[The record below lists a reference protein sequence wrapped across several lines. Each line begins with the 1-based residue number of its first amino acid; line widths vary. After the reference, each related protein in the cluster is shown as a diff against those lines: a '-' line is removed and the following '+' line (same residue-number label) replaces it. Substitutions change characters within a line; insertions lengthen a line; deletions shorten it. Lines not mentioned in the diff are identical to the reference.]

1 MYPFYDFNSLGSLE
15 PQPDDIAG
23 IQALYGVKCGAPLDG
38 TNTESVLIDEG
49 SPGVVYNYTCISG
62 YTADPLD
69 LLVVCEQNNT
79 AITASWS
86 PGPPICTSEMTTP
99 VTTAPTIEMTTPVT
113 TAPTTEMTTP
123 VTTAPTT
130 EMTTPVT
137 TAPTIEMT
145 TPVTTAPTTEMTT
158 PVTTAPTTEMTTPVT
173 TAPTTE
179 MTTPV
184 TTAPTTEMTTPV
196 TTAPTTEMTTPVT
209 TAPTTEMTTPV
220 TTAPTTEMTT
230 PVTTAP
236 TTEMTTPVTTA
247 PTTEMTTPVTTAP
260 TTEMTTP
267 VTTAPTTEMITA
279 PPPKN
284 ELVCKGVRS
293 YIKCDEGLIHIVSA
307 VWGRT
312 DTEPACGK
320 TSEERNCELDV
331 IEYLAPLCENE
342 PSCDFKPKG
351 SLFGGSTENPCD
363 GVKKYLNFTYTC
375 EEEATTT
382 MQPTT
387 MQPTTTAMQPTTT
400 TMQPT
405 TTAMQPTVPPATIMT
420 PVCQGTFGTIDCG
433 LNNVVICSAYYGR
446 NNNIICPSGQAN
458 TASSCFEDVT
468 DILQNQRCKDRTKCY
483 PYAVGAYNGNKC
495 ASNPQAYLE
504 VTYACAPEGCTEPET
519 LP

>member
-1 MYPFYDFNSLGSLE
+1 MKGGIVIILASVVALIGLTLPEVNSQE
-15 PQPDDIAG
+15 TVPM
-23 IQALYGVKCGAPLDG
+23 
-38 TNTESVLIDEG
+38 
-49 SPGVVYNYTCISG
+49 
-62 YTADPLD
+62 
-69 LLVVCEQNNT
+69 
-79 AITASWS
+79 
-86 PGPPICTSEMTTP
+86 PPICQGTFGTIDCGMNNVVIESAFYGRNGNIICPSGQANTASSCFEDVTDIQQEQRCRNRTTCFLHARP
-99 VTTAPTIEMTTPVT
+99 SYNGLACASHPQAYLEVTYSCAIPT
-113 TAPTTEMTTP
+113 
-123 VTTAPTT
+123 
-130 EMTTPVT
+130 
-137 TAPTIEMT
+137 
-145 TPVTTAPTTEMTT
+145 
-158 PVTTAPTTEMTTPVT
+158 
-173 TAPTTE
+173 
-179 MTTPV
+179 
-184 TTAPTTEMTTPV
+184 
-196 TTAPTTEMTTPVT
+196 
-209 TAPTTEMTTPV
+209 
-220 TTAPTTEMTT
+220 TTEMTT

-375 EEEATTT
+375 EEPTTT

-387 MQPTTTAMQPTTT
+387 LQPTTIT
-400 TMQPT
+400 
-405 TTAMQPTVPPATIMT
+405 MQPTVPPATILT
-420 PVCQGTFGTIDCG
+420 PVCQGTFGTINCG
-433 LNNVVICSAYYGR
+433 SNNVTICSAFYGR
-446 NNNIICPSGQAN
+446 NGNIICPSGQAN
-458 TASSCFEDVT
+458 TASSCSEDVT
-468 DILQNQRCKDRTKCY
+468 DTWQNQRCSGRTTCY
-483 PYAVGAYNGNKC
+483 PYARSSWNGNGC
-495 ASNPQAYLE
+495 ASHPQAYLE
-504 VTYACAPEGCTEPET
+504 VTYTCAPEGCPVPA
-519 LP
+519 LPAS